1 MNAVRNLRRSLG
13 RFDLSDPE
21 MAEAFQVL
29 AEIEVELRA
38 CEPNRSAVA
47 SRLER
52 FVELLSDAGSA
63 DLPIVRSTRAIATWV
78 GPMGAPLVER
88 LG

>member
-1 MNAVRNLRRSLG
+1 
-13 RFDLSDPE
+13 

-38 CEPNRSAVA
+38 CEPNHGAVA

-63 DLPIVRSTRAIATWV
+63 DLPVVRSTRAIATWV
-78 GPMGAPLVER
+78 GRWVLRSSSVSAEAAPLP
-88 LG
+88 